1 MRRNIQ
7 LLIVNLYQFF
17 LIETFNKILNIEDN
31 KNKINKI
38 NQERKI
44 YKYEEI
50 HNFWQLYIHSFI
62 IIKYTKV
69 KICLAIKNL
78 NIIPNIEDNK
88 NI

>member
-31 KNKINKI
+31 KNKINKKI

-44 YKYEEI
+44 HKYEEI
-50 HNFWQLYIHSFI
+50 HNF
-62 IIKYTKV
+62 
-69 KICLAIKNL
+69 
-78 NIIPNIEDNK
+78 
-88 NI
+88 

>member
-50 HNFWQLYIHSFI
+50 HNF
-62 IIKYTKV
+62 
-69 KICLAIKNL
+69 
-78 NIIPNIEDNK
+78 
-88 NI
+88 